1 MYVCWPCPGRRFR
14 IGWQAARAPLSL
26 YVHWA
31 LNAQQPCD
39 GGGSGMHEWLWT
51 VVHTIPDH
59 HLVTGRATLDV
70 GPNVMPEWQKENL
83 RGSQPTVHTPCLQL
97 FKWLHYVAFDASHC
111 VRECLWVC
119 GGMGWLHATYT
130 NGQNQ
135 GGPWVCVCVSL
146 VSFHIGFCNV
156 WCFMIDPLLLINC
169 INMDFG
175 LLSSLYGP
183 WSACFYLVASSLPC
197 CMHHEVF
204 SSPDSPFFGWPLV
217 NFCLFYDFSLFCPTY
232 RRGSMRRFQN
242 GIYFKSPPP
251 KRRTRKNLILK
262 SLKVT

>member
-1 MYVCWPCPGRRFR
+1 MSHLMPAIVWESVCGCV
-14 IGWQAARAPLSL
+14 AA
-26 YVHWA
+26 W
-31 LNAQQPCD
+31 
-39 GGGSGMHEWLWT
+39 
-51 VVHTIPDH
+51 
-59 HLVTGRATLDV
+59 V
-70 GPNVMPEWQKENL
+70 GYM
-83 RGSQPTVHTPCLQL
+83 QPTQMAKIKGVL
-97 FKWLHYVAFDASHC
+97 
-111 VRECLWVC
+111 EC
-119 GGMGWLHATYT
+119 
-130 NGQNQ
+130 
-135 GGPWVCVCVSL
+135 VCVCVSL

-183 WSACFYLVASSLPC
+183 WPVCFYLVASSLPC

-217 NFCLFYDFSLFCPTY
+217 NFCLFYDFSLFCPTD

-242 GIYFKSPPP
+242 GIYFKSPP